1 MHLRKLLKCKCP
13 WIKFHGRGLSWAEPM
28 SFYIH
33 LSIVLNP
40 FSRKII
46 TSSFPPSS
54 SSKLNHN
61 IALLIVYSI
70 SLPGGNPTRSD
81 CQRLGL
87 EEQHQGNQTML
98 KIVLIMCKDNA
109 FETMAILEILVMMK
123 ERRLM
128 MMDPDETAEKM
139 SVSCIEKS
147 FFTARGVQGA
157 GKPLRPIW
165 SPVGFPLRQVWIS
178 SESS

>member
-1 MHLRKLLKCKCP
+1 
-13 WIKFHGRGLSWAEPM
+13 M

-33 LSIVLNP
+33 LSIVFNL

-46 TSSFPPSS
+46 TSSYPSLP
-54 SSKLNHN
+54 SSKLIHN
-61 IALLIVYSI
+61 IAALISYSL
-70 SLPGGNPTRSD
+70 SLPGGNTTRSD

-87 EEQHQGNQTML
+87 EEQHQGNQTIL
-98 KIVLIMCKDNA
+98 KLMLIMCKDNA
-109 FETMAILEILVMMK
+109 FVTMAILKIIVMMK

-147 FFTARGVQGA
+147 FFTARGVQGP